1 MGYNIEV
8 SFDITKNSSVTQLHD
23 TIRNVAKEC
32 ECETFYEDYEYD
44 SHVQF
49 KRNHCVMTAIF
60 SQTNI
65 DELLHF
71 LHFIK
76 KTEGLFLE
84 LVYDDIANV
93 IVFDLCLCFSDLC
106 FGELRFGEL
115 RFGDFCF
122 LYTLYVLCVFLCLCR
137 LLGVNV

>member
-8 SFDITKNSSVTQLHD
+8 SFDIIKNSSATQLQD

-32 ECETFYEDYEYD
+32 ECESFYEDYEYD

-84 LVYDDIANV
+84 LIYDDIANV
-93 IVFDLCLCFSDLC
+93 IVYASQYYISQKMNKINGNLYKKERRERSYSDDENMILSIIKK
-106 FGELRFGEL
+106 
-115 RFGDFCF
+115 
-122 LYTLYVLCVFLCLCR
+122 
-137 LLGVNV
+137 NKH

>member
-8 SFDITKNSSVTQLHD
+8 SFDIIKNSSATQLPD

-32 ECETFYEDYEYD
+32 ECESFYEDYEYE

-71 LHFIK
+71 LQFIK

-84 LVYDDIANV
+84 LIYDDIANV
-93 IVFDLCLCFSDLC
+93 IVYASQYYISQKMNKINGNLYKKERRERSYSDDEHMILSIIKK
-106 FGELRFGEL
+106 
-115 RFGDFCF
+115 
-122 LYTLYVLCVFLCLCR
+122 
-137 LLGVNV
+137 NKH

>member
-8 SFDITKNSSVTQLHD
+8 SFDITKNSSVTQLQD

-93 IVFDLCLCFSDLC
+93 IVYASQYYITQKMNKINGSLYKKERRERSYSDDETMILSIIKKHKH
-106 FGELRFGEL
+106 
-115 RFGDFCF
+115 
-122 LYTLYVLCVFLCLCR
+122 
-137 LLGVNV
+137 